1 MEIDEFVEITVE
13 REIRPEGA
21 LEHAEAFR
29 RAAAAVRRVA
39 DDLRSERGRLE
50 QSWEGQAKE
59 RFAGSFEGLLPRIE
73 ALASSLDSQADE
85 IANKTVTVLERV
97 RVPRREIS

>member
-29 RAAAAVRRVA
+29 RASAAVRRVA
-39 DDLRSERGRLE
+39 DDLRSERGSLE

-73 ALASSLDSQADE
+73 ALAFSLDSQADV
-85 IANKTVTVLERV
+85 IANRTVTVLERV